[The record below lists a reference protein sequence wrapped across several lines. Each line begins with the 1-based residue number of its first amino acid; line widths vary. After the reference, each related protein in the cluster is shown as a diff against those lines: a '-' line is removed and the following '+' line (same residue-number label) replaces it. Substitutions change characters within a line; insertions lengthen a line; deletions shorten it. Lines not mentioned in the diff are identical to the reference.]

1 MEANPEKIR
10 TEFAQETKD
19 LVLAGFLAQPTASNP
34 EHIVMETY
42 EIYQNNSQKLSKWSP
57 SPGFSCGAKVCDKV
71 SFGVDR
77 TVFRCLVPKIQAFK
91 VFLKKVSQ
99 KCIFARIE

>member
-34 EHIVMETY
+34 EHIVMKTY
-42 EIYQNNSQKLSKWSP
+42 EIYQKNYQKLSKWSSVHKF
-57 SPGFSCGAKVCDKV
+57 SPVLCGAKVCDKV
-71 SFGVDR
+71 TFGVDR

-91 VFLKKVSQ
+91 VFL
-99 KCIFARIE
+99 

>member
-10 TEFAQETKD
+10 TEFAQEMKD

-34 EHIVMETY
+34 EHIVMKTY
-42 EIYQNNSQKLSKWSP
+42 EIYQKNSQKLSKWS
-57 SPGFSCGAKVCDKV
+57 SVPGVQCGAKVCDKV

-91 VFLKKVSQ
+91 VFL
-99 KCIFARIE
+99 

>member
-34 EHIVMETY
+34 EHIVMKTY
-42 EIYQNNSQKLSKWSP
+42 EIYQKNSQKLSKWSP
-57 SPGFSCGAKVCDKV
+57 SPGFSVV
-71 SFGVDR
+71 
-77 TVFRCLVPKIQAFK
+77 
-91 VFLKKVSQ
+91 Q
-99 KCIFARIE
+99 KYAIKYLLALTEPFFVA